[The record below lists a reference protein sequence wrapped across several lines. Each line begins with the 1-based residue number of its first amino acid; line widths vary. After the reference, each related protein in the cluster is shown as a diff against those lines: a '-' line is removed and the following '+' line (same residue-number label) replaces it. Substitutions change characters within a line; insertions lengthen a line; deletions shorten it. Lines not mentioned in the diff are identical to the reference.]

1 MKIAR
6 RLLVGVT
13 AASLGILG
21 MSAAPSQGA
30 AIPKTSVPSAAS
42 VQAPTGKWKVRTTF
56 FAKDGSDVPLRE
68 GTDSWGYK
76 HIQQRHPQP
85 DTSLYGWIDETLDN
99 GTPKPDHNDPT
110 KRVVRWRL
118 AKGVMFRVVFS
129 EKVYSDSHD
138 GRPRG
143 IITAFKE

>member
-6 RLLVGVT
+6 RLLVGAT
-13 AASLGILG
+13 AVALGILG
-21 MSAAPSQGA
+21 MSAVPSQGA
-30 AIPKTSVPSAAS
+30 EMPKAGVHSAAS
-42 VQAPTGKWKVRTTF
+42 VQAPTGKWKVHTTF
-56 FAKDGSDVPLRE
+56 FAKDGSDVPLRQ
-68 GTDSWGYK
+68 GTGTWGYK
-76 HIQQRHPQP
+76 HIQEDHPQP
-85 DTSLYGWIDETLDN
+85 DSSLYGWIDETLKN
-99 GTPKPDHNDPT
+99 GTPKPDHNDPS

-129 EKVYSDSHD
+129 EREYSDSHD